1 MSGPCGPRICFVGHM
16 VGGGIHFAWG
26 RVVGWLIVGICA
38 LINLA
43 CSLSPIPSSTCT
55 LQCDV
60 ISPFEWRKGGWRK
73 VSSEKEGNLMMMM
86 MMRMVPDPHLQVLW
100 SGELSQVLCKV
111 LTTQPASKQWRRSRR
126 GIMTFGNRKM
136 RRIEF
141 FFFHFFLSLE
151 CRANCDLISPYLEH
165 LAFLHNT

>member
-1 MSGPCGPRICFVGHM
+1 MRTS
-16 VGGGIHFAWG
+16 
-26 RVVGWLIVGICA
+26 GWLVNRWYLCA
-38 LINLA
+38 HQPCL
-43 CSLSPIPSSTCT
+43 LSQSR
-55 LQCDV
+55 
-60 ISPFEWRKGGWRK
+60 PFEYVYLTMRRNLPIWVAKGWMAWYGGWRK